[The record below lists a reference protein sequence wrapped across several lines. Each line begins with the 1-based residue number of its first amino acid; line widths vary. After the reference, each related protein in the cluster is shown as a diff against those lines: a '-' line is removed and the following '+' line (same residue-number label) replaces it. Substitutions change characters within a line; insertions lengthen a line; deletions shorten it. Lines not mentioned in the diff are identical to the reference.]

1 MNLFIVIA
9 VLIIIVSILLAAIVL
24 IQKPKGGG
32 LNAQFGGMGNQIFGA
47 SRTTDF
53 VEKATWTLGTALAV
67 LCIVSAFT
75 LSSGKD
81 AKKKTGAPQI
91 ERSEAEEALNGK
103 NK

>member
-1 MNLFIVIA
+1 MNLFIIVA
-9 VLIIIVSILLAAIVL
+9 VLIIIVSLLLSAIIL

-67 LCIVSAFT
+67 LCIVSTFT
-75 LSSGKD
+75 LSTGKD
-81 AKKKTGAPQI
+81 IKKKTGKPQV
-91 ERSEAEEALNGK
+91 ERSEAEEALN
-103 NK
+103 NKK